1 MKLWKK
7 SYACIWIFNE
17 EFLNILEQDVQLTS
31 TYFSISYLMRPK
43 VLQVFKD
50 VNVIFDLVRGIALI
64 DKSCY
69 LIVMCWIEIAPASV
83 DEMQ

>member
-1 MKLWKK
+1 M
-7 SYACIWIFNE
+7 
-17 EFLNILEQDVQLTS
+17 
-31 TYFSISYLMRPK
+31 YFSISHLLTPT

-50 VNVIFDLVRGIALI
+50 VNVIFDLGRGVALI
-64 DKSCY
+64 DESCY